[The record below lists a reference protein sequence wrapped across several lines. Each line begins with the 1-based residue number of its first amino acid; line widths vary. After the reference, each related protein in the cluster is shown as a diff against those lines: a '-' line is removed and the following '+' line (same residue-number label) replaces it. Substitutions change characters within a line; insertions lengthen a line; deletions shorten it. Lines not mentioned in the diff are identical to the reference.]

1 MTRIPRGAQHFKWRR
16 QRQENARRWPT
27 LNLVALMDVFTIL
40 VFFFLV
46 HSTDS
51 TPQTHSDLLV
61 LPESI
66 ADQVPRDTPV
76 VTITRDSILLAGE
89 LIITIDEAM
98 EAGSGGIEALHT
110 ALQAQLAAVAEE
122 ELKIAEEDAEIAEEG
137 TEIAEDDTGIVAR
150 ELTIM
155 GDKTIPFAVL
165 NRVMLTC
172 TLAGYDSIS
181 LSVLQR
187 PGGTP

>member
-1 MTRIPRGAQHFKWRR
+1 MTRIPRGAQHFQWRR

-51 TPQTHSDLLV
+51 TPQTHSDLLS

-76 VTITRDSILLAGE
+76 VSITRDSILLAGE

-110 ALQAQLAAVAEE
+110 ALQAQLAA
-122 ELKIAEEDAEIAEEG
+122 IAEEDEEDTEAAIAEE
-137 TEIAEDDTGIVAR
+137 DTGSVAR

-187 PGGTP
+187 PIGT

>member
-1 MTRIPRGAQHFKWRR
+1 MTRIPRGAARFKWRR

-51 TPQTHSDLLV
+51 APQAYSELV
-61 LPESI
+61 NLPESV
-66 ADQVPRDTPV
+66 ADQLPRDTPV
-76 VTITRDSILLAGE
+76 LTITPDNILLQGE
-89 LIITIDEAM
+89 PVVAVDAIMQAPGGRIT
-98 EAGSGGIEALHT
+98 ALYT
-110 ALQAQLAAVAEE
+110 ALQVQLAQDAAEGVAESA
-122 ELKIAEEDAEIAEEG
+122 AEEM
-137 TEIAEDDTGIVAR
+137 TESTLESSGR

-155 GDKTIPFAVL
+155 GDRSIPFELL
-165 NRVMLTC
+165 NRVMHTC
-172 TLAGYDSIS
+172 TQAGFGNIS

-187 PGGTP
+187 STGAG

>member
-1 MTRIPRGAQHFKWRR
+1 MTRIPRGAARFKWRR

-51 TPQTHSDLLV
+51 TPQAYSELV
-61 LPESI
+61 NLPESV
-66 ADQVPRDTPV
+66 ADHLPRDTPIL
-76 VTITRDSILLAGE
+76 TITPDNILLQGE
-89 LIITIDEAM
+89 PVVAVDAAM
-98 EAGSGGIEALHT
+98 RASRGRIKALYT
-110 ALQAQLAAVAEE
+110 ALQTQLAPDAAEGVAEGVTGSVV
-122 ELKIAEEDAEIAEEG
+122 EG
-137 TEIAEDDTGIVAR
+137 LVESSDR

-155 GDKTIPFAVL
+155 GDRSIPFELL
-165 NRVMLTC
+165 NRVMHTC
-172 TLAGYDSIS
+172 TQAGYGNIS

-187 PGGTP
+187 STSAG

>member
-1 MTRIPRGAQHFKWRR
+1 MTRIPRGAARFKWRR

-51 TPQTHSDLLV
+51 APQAYSELV
-61 LPESI
+61 NLPESV
-66 ADQVPRDTPV
+66 ADQLPRDTPV
-76 VTITRDSILLAGE
+76 VTITPDNILLQGE
-89 LIITIDEAM
+89 PVVAVDAAMRGSRGRII
-98 EAGSGGIEALHT
+98 ALHT
-110 ALQAQLAAVAEE
+110 ALQTQLAPDVAEGVPE
-122 ELKIAEEDAEIAEEG
+122 GVAEGVTEDLVESS
-137 TEIAEDDTGIVAR
+137 DR

-155 GDKTIPFAVL
+155 GDRSIPFELL
-165 NRVMLTC
+165 NRVMHTC
-172 TLAGYDSIS
+172 TQAGFGNIS

-187 PGGTP
+187 STGAG